1 MFQWGRPQP
10 MMEADEDEGDL
21 EIDEAELN
29 LDKVEEDMAA
39 EYSEEEEDDILHI
52 NDLTGKTR
60 DEPF

>member
-1 MFQWGRPQP
+1 